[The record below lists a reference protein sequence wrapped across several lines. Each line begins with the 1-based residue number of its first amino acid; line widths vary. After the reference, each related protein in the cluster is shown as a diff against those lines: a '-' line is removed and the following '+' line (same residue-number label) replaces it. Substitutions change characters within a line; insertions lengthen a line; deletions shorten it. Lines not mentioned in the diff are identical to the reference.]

1 MSNPRVDKKKDVLLE
16 STIWFT
22 ISIQVRSWHE
32 ETLLLIIQQIH
43 FTISNPK
50 KRPCP
55 LAATLGVDCWRPE
68 WMFPYDVDTTITL
81 ATDHLSTDET
91 EGGRTTAVT
100 HCWAP
105 GKLLWKNETK
115 IFILV
120 HIYKKKPKNKQTSKP
135 FSLVFP

>member
-55 LAATLGVDCWRPE
+55 LAATLGVDC
-68 WMFPYDVDTTITL
+68 
-81 ATDHLSTDET
+81 
-91 EGGRTTAVT
+91 
-100 HCWAP
+100 
-105 GKLLWKNETK
+105 
-115 IFILV
+115 
-120 HIYKKKPKNKQTSKP
+120 
-135 FSLVFP
+135 